1 MKKRIWFTALALCTI
16 LVALI
21 CGHGLPTVAQAP
33 DTPNAVPIAPLP
45 GSATEYKP
53 PTPSP
58 SPTAILIKP
67 TASPTGSPT
76 TGPAT
81 APTPTVTPTALPGIA
96 VPVPNLPL
104 VPIAP
109 PPLPVADPLPTAGEY
124 QDPSGRFRV
133 AILKDYKVIPIAGA
147 VMMESRDGSLAY
159 TTLTQPA
166 PASYLT
172 PETLGEIAKNTF
184 KQGEGFRPGVPQPI
198 PGGVRLDWSGDLT
211 IGGQTQPVNGVI
223 VAKPTGAQVLLLL
236 IAATEKSAGS
246 VPNAAAAL
254 TDSLQ
259 AMQ

>member
-16 LVALI
+16 LVAI
-21 CGHGLPTVAQAP
+21 VCGHGLQTAAQA
-33 DTPNAVPIAPLP
+33 PNAVPIAPLP

-58 SPTAILIKP
+58 TPTTGLIKP

-76 TGPAT
+76 A
-81 APTPTVTPTALPGIA
+81 TPTTTPTGAPIVTPTTLPGIA
-96 VPVPNLPL
+96 VPNLPL

-109 PPLPVADPLPTAGEY
+109 PPLPLANPLPTAGEY

-133 AILKDYKVIPIAGA
+133 AILKDYKITPIAGA